1 MASFIQ
7 VYDELKAIAH
17 RQLANSIH
25 QTINTTGLVHE
36 AYVKL
41 ASVTVPRDREHL
53 VGLVTNAM
61 RQILL
66 DAARARATDRRGNLM
81 LTVSIENQDAN
92 MASADLDAV
101 EVIAFDEALSQLKQ
115 QHARMG
121 RVLELSFYGGV
132 DSEEIAQLL
141 GVTVRTVQ
149 RDLLAARTL
158 VLSALQL

>member
-1 MASFIQ
+1 
-7 VYDELKAIAH
+7 
-17 RQLANSIH
+17 
-25 QTINTTGLVHE
+25 
-36 AYVKL
+36 
-41 ASVTVPRDREHL
+41 
-53 VGLVTNAM
+53 
-61 RQILL
+61 
-66 DAARARATDRRGNLM
+66 
-81 LTVSIENQDAN
+81 

-158 VLSALQL
+158 VLSALQP